1 MTDETDAGTYEFESI
16 ELSVVLARLNIEVAL
31 SHILDGLKHS
41 EGEAFAKFDEL
52 ARKLFEISDALNA
65 MELAGAIR
73 DPSRPTN

>member
-1 MTDETDAGTYEFESI
+1 MTDEIGAVRYEFESI

-31 SHILDGLKHS
+31 SHILDALKHS

-52 ARKLFEISDALNA
+52 AKKLFEITNALNA
-65 MELAGAIR
+65 MEFAGAIR